1 MTKKA
6 VGFPKAHIESRILLI
21 REQKVMLDRDLAAL
35 YGVETKVLKQAVRR
49 NIDRCPSDFMFELSD
64 SEFKILR
71 SQFVTSSSWGGA
83 RYTPMA
89 FTEQGVAM
97 LSSVLRSKGAV
108 QVNIEIMRAFVRLRG
123 MLASHKEL
131 EKKLTALENKYDEQ
145 FKVVFEAIRALM
157 SEDEKP
163 KKKIGFEVKEPK
175 AAYGKGKR
183 KKTYRRTVS

>member
-49 NIDRCPSDFMFELSD
+49 NIDRFPSDFMFELSD

-71 SQFVTSSSWGGA
+71 SQFVTSSSPQWGGA
-83 RYTPMA
+83 RYTPMV

-97 LSSVLRSKGAV
+97 LSSVLRSKRAV
-108 QVNIEIMRAFVRLRG
+108 QVNIEIMRAFVRLRQ
-123 MLASHKEL
+123 MMAAHKDLERKLASL
-131 EKKLTALENKYDEQ
+131 EKKYDKQ

-157 SEDEKP
+157 SPPEKSR
-163 KKKIGFEVKEPK
+163 KKIGFEVKEPK
-175 AAYGKGKR
+175 AK
-183 KKTYRRTVS
+183 YRDKQTAGGG